1 MLQLPYIDALLIH
14 KSQSFPAKV
23 LIYSRSSG
31 NFISS
36 HFLFQIH
43 LPRQKNATHY
53 QITTIQEKTLGKGW
67 CTIGHQMLFFKSN
80 AYTTNKFFF
89 LPLKVS
95 MVDIVLGCPWLPQ
108 HQPVINWNSG
118 EILKWSE
125 YCIKEC
131 MKDIS
136 EMPFNSFQA
145 TICSTSVVKV
155 QIHRLL

>member
-53 QITTIQEKTLGKGW
+53 QITTIQEKTLGKGLVHYRTPDVVLQIE
-67 CTIGHQMLFFKSN
+67 CLH
-80 AYTTNKFFF
+80 NKQFFF

>member
-53 QITTIQEKTLGKGW
+53 QITTIQEKTLGKGLVHYRTPDVVLQIE
-67 CTIGHQMLFFKSN
+67 CLHNKQIFFPAAKGVN
-80 AYTTNKFFF
+80 GGYR
-89 LPLKVS
+89 P
-95 MVDIVLGCPWLPQ
+95 G
-108 HQPVINWNSG
+108 
-118 EILKWSE
+118 
-125 YCIKEC
+125 
-131 MKDIS
+131 
-136 EMPFNSFQA
+136 MPMA
-145 TICSTSVVKV
+145 PSTSARDQLELWRNTQVE
-155 QIHRLL
+155 